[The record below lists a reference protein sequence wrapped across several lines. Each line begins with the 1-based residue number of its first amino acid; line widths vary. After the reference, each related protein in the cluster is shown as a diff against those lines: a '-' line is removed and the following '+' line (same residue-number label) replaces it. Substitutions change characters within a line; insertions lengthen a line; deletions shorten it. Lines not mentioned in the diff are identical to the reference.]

1 MREMLRRKIK
11 VLHFIPSFGPGGA
24 ERLLLDILENID
36 RNIFQPL
43 AVSLYPPQGN
53 PYEREI
59 VEKKLPVIF
68 LTKHRGPDPK
78 TLLNIHRV
86 IRLFKPDVVHTHLY
100 TLHYTILPVLLN
112 RIPVRIHTVHCRVRY
127 EVPWYEKV
135 IHWVAFRY
143 GKVLPVSV
151 AKAIDAEISTLYGK
165 KLRTKVIYNG
175 INPAKFA
182 HIRTLYPTIGENSL
196 ILLHIGSFSPVKNH
210 ELLIEAFSRVEKQI
224 PKIYLWL
231 VGDGAE
237 RPKIEELVKDK
248 QIIEKVRF
256 LGIRDDIPNL
266 LAQADIF
273 VLCSNSEAFPVA
285 ILEAMASGLPV
296 VATAVGGVPEA
307 VINGKTGILVPP
319 NNPEAL
325 ADAIFQ
331 LSSNAALRQQMG
343 MNARQ
348 RVAGLFDVKRITRE
362 YERLYIEE
370 LNRRLKERNHVKT
383 AKSIIEEKDMET

>member
-1 MREMLRRKIK
+1 
-11 VLHFIPSFGPGGA
+11 
-24 ERLLLDILENID
+24 
-36 RNIFQPL
+36 
-43 AVSLYPPQGN
+43 
-53 PYEREI
+53 
-59 VEKKLPVIF
+59 
-68 LTKHRGPDPK
+68 
-78 TLLNIHRV
+78 
-86 IRLFKPDVVHTHLY
+86 
-100 TLHYTILPVLLN
+100 
-112 RIPVRIHTVHCRVRY
+112 
-127 EVPWYEKV
+127 
-135 IHWVAFRY
+135 
-143 GKVLPVSV
+143 VLPVSV
-151 AKAIDAEISTLYGK
+151 AKAIDTEICSLYGK

-182 HIRTLYPTIGENSL
+182 HIRTLYPTRGENSL

-331 LSSNAALRQQMG
+331 LASNEALRQQMG

-383 AKSIIEEKDMET
+383 AKSI